1 MLLQYLAT
9 REGQVVSRSDISK
22 HLYGQDDEASSNV
35 VDVYIGYLRN
45 KIDKPYD
52 KKLIHKALDGEANQ
66 SETKKLQQKMEAD
79 GRVRSEFEQLKQV
92 VKDTTRIRVDVPA
105 DFTKKVLDETK
116 RIRKPKP

>member
-1 MLLQYLAT
+1 MKK
-9 REGQVVSRSDISK
+9 D
-22 HLYGQDDEASSNV
+22 
-35 VDVYIGYLRN
+35 
-45 KIDKPYD
+45 D

-66 SETKKLQQKMEAD
+66 SETKKLRLKMETD

-92 VKDTTRIRVDVPA
+92 VKDTTRIRVDVPP

>member
-1 MLLQYLAT
+1 MKK
-9 REGQVVSRSDISK
+9 D
-22 HLYGQDDEASSNV
+22 
-35 VDVYIGYLRN
+35 
-45 KIDKPYD
+45 D

-66 SETKKLQQKMEAD
+66 SETKKLRQKMEED

-116 RIRKPKP
+116 RIKKPKT